1 MKPFRT
7 LTTTVVPLLANDVDT
22 DQIIPARF
30 LKGTDKRGLGRHLFA
45 NWRYAEDGSARPE
58 FVLNRPEHQ
67 GARALL
73 AGENFGCGS
82 SREHAPWALTDWGF
96 EVVVAISFADIFRAN
111 ALKNRLLP
119 VPVDRATHARL
130 GQLLEA
136 EPGAEIHVDLAARSL
151 RLPDRSEV
159 EFAVDEFAARCL
171 LDGVDELGYLQSF
184 AGAIADYERRTGK
197 SLTEE
202 PA

>member
-45 NWRYAEDGSARPE
+45 DWRYAEAE
-58 FVLNRPEHQ
+58 FVLNRPEHR

-73 AGENFGCGS
+73 AGVNFGCGS

-96 EVVVAISFADIFRAN
+96 EVVVARSFADIFCAN

-119 VPVDRATHARL
+119 VPVDRTTCDRL
-130 GQLLEA
+130 GRLVA
-136 EPGAEIHVDLAARSL
+136 ADPGAEIHVDLAARSL
-151 RLPDRSEV
+151 RLPDGAEV
-159 EFAVDEFAARCL
+159 EFAVDEFSARCL
-171 LDGVDELGYLQSF
+171 LDGIDELGYLQSF
-184 AGAIADYERRTGK
+184 AGPIAEYEQRTGRAP
-197 SLTEE
+197 SAEE
-202 PA
+202 PT